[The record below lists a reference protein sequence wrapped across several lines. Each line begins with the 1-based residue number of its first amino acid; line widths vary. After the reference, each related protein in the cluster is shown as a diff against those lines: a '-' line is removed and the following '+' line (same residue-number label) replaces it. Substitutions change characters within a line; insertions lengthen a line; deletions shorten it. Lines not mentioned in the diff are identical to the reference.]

1 MKLQNKIRKRLQE
14 HYGVFD
20 SYLELKYEI
29 VITEQLL
36 NGDYTKKHEWATYNQ
51 VVLELKNNI
60 QDMLKVKELQYKLTE
75 SSYPNEDCIQI
86 LEDIKDVSPEMQR
99 LYNKIKNF

>member
-1 MKLQNKIRKRLQE
+1 MKLKNKIRKRLQE

-36 NGDYTKKHEWATYNQ
+36 NGDSVKKHEWATYNQ
-51 VVLELKNNI
+51 VILELKDNI

-75 SSYPNEDCIQI
+75 SLSPKEDCIQI
-86 LEDIKDVSPEMQR
+86 LEDVKDVSPELQR
-99 LYNKIKNF
+99 LYYKIKNF